1 MHHQFRA
8 VVRSSDHENASH
20 TASHFANSDILFEIL
35 AVRRADTLRAFV
47 IGRLA
52 EHGDGVAIA
61 RLFLAH
67 ARALR
72 TSRGA
77 VLEAAWLVG
86 VAGGVARQLAREA
99 ARLLREAAPDPAATE
114 TNLDSLAGPDQLRV
128 ARRLSAQ
135 FECLSDELHDL
146 LLLVAMGDMSID
158 DAGLLLGQP
167 REAAGRRI
175 DRAMRVL
182 RHRLHPA
189 LGRTAAERCRVDARS
204 G

>member
-8 VVRSSDHENASH
+8 VVRSPANKNASH
-20 TASHFANSDILFEIL
+20 SAAPAADSDILFEAI

-47 IGRLA
+47 IGQLA
-52 EHGDGVAIA
+52 ERIDGVAIA
-61 RLFLAH
+61 RIFLAH

-72 TSRGA
+72 TSRGP

-86 VAGGVARQLAREA
+86 VAGGIARLLARETT
-99 ARLLREAAPDPAATE
+99 RMLREAALDTPAMEAGLE
-114 TNLDSLAGPDQLRV
+114 SLAPPDQLRV

-146 LLLVAMGDMSID
+146 LLLIAMGEMSID
-158 DAGLLLGQP
+158 DAGLLLARP

-189 LGRTAAERCRVDARS
+189 LGRTAA
-204 G
+204 